1 MRAEPNKTM
10 AIRHEHNNDSVKG
23 AMPKWQLIARCGE
36 ILTEN
41 RPDGEEHKEVCREE
55 CQEITCRERT
65 LDH

>member
-1 MRAEPNKTM
+1 
-10 AIRHEHNNDSVKG
+10 
-23 AMPKWQLIARCGE
+23 MPKWQLIARCDE

-41 RPDGEEHKEVCREE
+41 HPDGEEHKEVCREE